1 MSKQTTQDTEFKG
14 TDKLLLGFVLAVV
27 TYWLFAG
34 TIGNLVST
42 IVADIG
48 TENITESVMSLAA
61 PIAGLFS
68 GLFIVVLGG
77 MADRVGRVK
86 IAMIGLVLSVV
97 GSALLVFAMGP
108 LATPFM
114 LLGRVLQGLSTA
126 MIMPSTM
133 ALVKTYWDGEA
144 RQRAVSMWSIGSWGG
159 SGFAALF
166 GGIISQQIN
175 WRWIFIISIIV
186 SILAMLLIWGTPESK
201 VPQKGPKKAF
211 DWPGLIVFLITLLSL
226 MVALIFGANM
236 PPMNAA
242 GDPMGWTSP
251 ITLTLAAVAVIG
263 MVIFVR
269 IEQKAA
275 NPFIDFGLFKN
286 TTFTGATI
294 SNFLANATIGL
305 LNVSQLVLIGARVEG
320 QDGYLGTQGAGL
332 LTLSY
337 GIMIVTFI
345 RFGEKLLQRFGPRKP
360 MIWGMLIVILSSL
373 FLVPTFVYLD
383 TYKILAIIAYG
394 LFGLGLAFYAT
405 PSTDAALSNLPA
417 DQAGAGS
424 GIYKMASSLGG
435 ALGLAISLA
444 VFNALKAGEPMAVG
458 VEYVGVQDNVSLR
471 FAGMVVMIINAVM
484 ALAAILSI
492 VLTVPKGGGNRDGGQ
507 IAESAAPAPQ
517 PTLDESQALI
527 INRLSQL
534 PLKDLQRIEKQL
546 MVNELAE
553 MDESVLRRLVE
564 NKRKE

>member
-1 MSKQTTQDTEFKG
+1 MTEKSTQATEFKG
-14 TDKLLLGFVLAVV
+14 NDKLLLGFVLAVV

-34 TIGNLVST
+34 TIGNLIST
-42 IVADIG
+42 IVDDIG
-48 TENITESVMSLAA
+48 TEYISQSIMSLAA

-77 MADRVGRVK
+77 LADRVGRVK
-86 IAMIGLVLSVV
+86 VTQIGLLLSVI

-108 LATPFM
+108 VAAPFM
-114 LLGRVLQGLSTA
+114 LVGRVLQGLSTA
-126 MIMPSTM
+126 MIMPATM
-133 ALVKTYWDGEA
+133 ALVKTYWEGEA

-166 GGIISQQIN
+166 GGVISQQIN
-175 WRWIFIISIIV
+175 WRWIFIVNIIV
-186 SILAMLLIWGTPESK
+186 SILAMLLIAGTPESK
-201 VPQKGPKKAF
+201 VPQKGPKKRF
-211 DWPGLIVFLITLLSL
+211 DWPGLIVFLITLLAL

-236 PPMNAA
+236 PPYNDA
-242 GDPMGWTSP
+242 GEPMGWTSP
-251 ITLTLAAVAVIG
+251 ITLILIAVAVIG

-269 IEQKAA
+269 IEKNAT

-305 LNVSQLVLIGARVEG
+305 LNVSQLVLIGARTEG
-320 QDGYLGTQGAGL
+320 QEGYLGTQGAGL

-360 MIWGMLIVILSSL
+360 MIWGMLIVIASAVL
-373 FLVPTFVYLD
+373 LVPTFVYLD

-458 VEYVGVQDNVSLR
+458 VDYVGVQDNVSLR
-471 FAGMVVMIINAVM
+471 FAGMVVMIINAAM

-492 VLTVPKGGGNRDGGQ
+492 TLTVPKGGGSQDGGQ
-507 IAESAAPAPQ
+507 MAESAAPAPQ
-517 PTLDESQALI
+517 PTLDESKMQI
-527 INRLSQL
+527 MNRLAEL
-534 PLKDLQRIEKQL
+534 PLKDLQRLEKQL
-546 MVNELAE
+546 IVNELAE

-564 NKRKE
+564 TKRKD